1 MARSEI
7 SIDVPKTFAYR
18 RLPVSHSKIAP
29 ILRSD
34 RFALGAVASVGRGS
48 GQRAVV
54 VIGAA
59 RPGAPFHVTFACSLA
74 AVLWAAFRLA
84 PRAALTRERLAAV
97 DALERLSGLHR
108 DELVDDPHS
117 PIPTLTLSMRV
128 DVLPVRLSSP
138 RRALSRTA
146 EFRWPHIKAITTRYR
161 N

>member
-18 RLPVSHSKIAP
+18 RLPVSRSKIAP

-74 AVLWAAFRLA
+74 AVLWAAFRRA

-117 PIPTLTLSMRV
+117 PILLRAGAASGLLLVV
-128 DVLPVRLSSP
+128 DAIDEKEAP
-138 RRALSRTA
+138 REAHNRECFSTPSRGQL
-146 EFRWPHIKAITTRYR
+146 R
-161 N
+161 